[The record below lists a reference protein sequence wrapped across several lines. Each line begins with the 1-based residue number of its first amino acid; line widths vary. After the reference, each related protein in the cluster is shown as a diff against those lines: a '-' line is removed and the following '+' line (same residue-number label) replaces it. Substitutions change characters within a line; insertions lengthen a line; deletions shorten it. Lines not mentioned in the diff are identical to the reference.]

1 MQNDLD
7 IVKQKLK
14 GFISKYYK
22 NQIIRGLLIS
32 GSVLLVLLLFVD
44 LIEYYSWSATG
55 VRTFLFYSFLA
66 ITGYVLI
73 RYVFI
78 PLVKLFQIGP
88 VISNKEAAKI
98 IGRHFPEVNDK
109 LLNTLQLEEKL
120 AAEKGQKDLNLL
132 LASVQQKAAGL
143 KPVPFKKAVDF
154 KKNLTYLRY
163 LLPPVLIVLIVLIIS
178 PSFITEPSAR
188 IIKHQV
194 AFEKPL
200 PYEVHLLNDS
210 LTVLQHEDFV
220 IKIEITGDEIP
231 ANLKLSE
238 GSFSVRIPET
248 EPGKYEYTF
257 RDVESDIYFTLNT
270 EEYESGEYHL
280 VVRPKPVIYNMN
292 VELHYPA
299 YLDKKVELI
308 ENAGDLIVPEGT
320 LLIWNIYTKDTK
332 AIVFKMNDKATVL
345 DAPEGNVFTYKTK
358 ATDEFRYTVYGKN
371 RFVTYSDSLS
381 FFVELIKDEYPVI
394 ELEEFKDDNIFGFSH
409 FNGFISDDHGIHSLS
424 LFYQKGDPVNEKWR
438 KKELFID
445 KDLNRQFIQYT
456 IRAEDFGLSTGENM
470 SYYFEVRDND
480 AVNGYKATKT
490 KIYTVNY
497 PTEDE
502 LAEQSQEKSDD
513 MKKQMEEVQ
522 KDIFE
527 LSDQMEELRNSLY
540 EKKELNWMDK
550 QQLELMLSKEE
561 ELMNKIEEL
570 KELNKQMKDLEQ
582 MMQQEVDPELAR
594 KLKELEKLF
603 NELMDED
610 MKKELEKMKEE
621 LENLDKDK
629 LNDFLEQMK
638 KKNDELKNNLD
649 QNLEIL
655 KQLEFEKKVDE
666 AIKNLQKLAEE
677 QKQLADKTGKKEIPK
692 DSALKEQEKINDE
705 FDQLSE
711 EFKKA
716 DSLNKKL
723 QEPLDFKPD
732 SANTNQIR
740 RDLNEAA
747 SKLKKGK
754 QKKASESQKSAGDK
768 MEEMADNLSMM
779 MEAAMMSQMGEDAD
793 QVKKM
798 LDNLLDLSFE
808 QEKLITDFDNVSLND
823 PKYMDFAEKQKLLQE
838 DYMIVN
844 DSLLALSKRQL
855 FIQPFIL
862 KESGKIID
870 FMNKSLISMQER
882 QKGHALG
889 EQQYVMTS
897 MNNLALML
905 EESLEKMNQ
914 SMAMMS
920 GKPGKGKCNNPGQ
933 GSKPSLGELLKM
945 QQQLNK
951 GMGKKGKKKGEK
963 GQDGSELS
971 SEQLA
976 RMAAMQAE
984 IRKRLQDYIEELESE
999 GGNGNALNKITEE
1012 MEKVEEDLINK
1023 RLSEETLKRQKD
1035 LEVRLLRAEN
1045 AELKRE
1051 RENKRES
1058 REGKSKKSGNQMEQL
1073 QYKDN
1078 VITQEE
1084 ILKYAPIEMSPYYKE
1099 LLKKYLYKL
1108 ERENGSQ

>member
-1 MQNDLD
+1 MRNDLE

-22 NQIIRGLLIS
+22 NQIIRGLLVS
-32 GSVLLVLLLFVD
+32 GSVLLVLLLLAD
-44 LIEYYSWSATG
+44 LIEYYSWSGRG
-55 VRTFLFYSFLA
+55 VRTVIFYSYVA
-66 ITGYVLI
+66 VTGYVLI

-78 PLVKLFQIGP
+78 PLIKLFQIGHT
-88 VISNKEAAKI
+88 ISNKEAARI

-120 AAEKGQKDLNLL
+120 TTGKDQKEMELL
-132 LASVQQKAAGL
+132 LAGVQQKAAGL

-163 LLPPVLIVLIVLIIS
+163 LVPPALIILLVLIIA

-188 IIKHQV
+188 IIRHQV
-194 AFEKPL
+194 AYEKPL
-200 PYEVHLLNDS
+200 PYEIHLLNDS
-210 LTVLQHEDFV
+210 LTVLQHEDFTINV
-220 IKIEITGDEIP
+220 EVTGEELP
-231 ANLKLSE
+231 AHLKLSE
-238 GSFSVRIPET
+238 GSFSFRIPET
-248 EPGKYEYTF
+248 EPGIYAYTF
-257 RDVESDIYFTLNT
+257 RDVESDIYFTINT
-270 EEYESGEYHL
+270 EEYQSEEYHL
-280 VVRPKPVIYNMN
+280 SVRPKPVIYNIN
-292 VELHYPA
+292 VELHYPS
-299 YLDKKVELI
+299 YLGKKDELI
-308 ENAGDLIVPEGT
+308 ENAGDMVVPEGT
-320 LLIWNIYTKDTK
+320 LLTWNIYTKDTRE
-332 AIVFKMNDKATVL
+332 IVFKTNNETRILTV
-345 DAPEGNVFTYKTK
+345 PEGNMFTYETK
-358 ATDEFRYTVYGKN
+358 AKNEFQYTIYGTN
-371 RFVTYSDSLS
+371 SFVSHSDSLNYYIT
-381 FFVELIKDEYPVI
+381 LIKDEYPTI
-394 ELEEFKDDNIFGFSH
+394 ELEEYTDENMLGFTH
-409 FNGFISDDHGIHSLS
+409 FNGVITDDHGFHSMYLWHRKDNS
-424 LFYQKGDPVNEKWR
+424 ATEEWD
-438 KKELFID
+438 KKELKID
-445 KDLNRQFIQYT
+445 KDLNKQYIQYT
-456 IRAEDFGLSTGENM
+456 IRAEDYNLAPGENM
-470 SYYFEVRDND
+470 SYYFEVKDND
-480 AVNGYKATKT
+480 AVNGYKAAKT
-490 KIYTVNY
+490 KMYAVNF
-497 PTEDE
+497 PTEE
-502 LAEQSQEKSDD
+502 QLAENAAEKSEDL
-513 MKKQMEEVQ
+513 KKEMEEAR
-522 KDIFE
+522 KDIFD
-527 LSDQMEELRNSLY
+527 LADQMEELRNSLY
-540 EKKELNWMDK
+540 EKKDLNWMDK
-550 QQLELMLSKEE
+550 QQVEMMLEKEE
-561 ELMNKIEEL
+561 ELLNKIEGL
-570 KELNKQMKDLEQ
+570 KELNKQMKELEK
-582 MMQQEVDPELAR
+582 MMQQEIDPELAR
-594 KLKELEKLF
+594 KLKELERLF
-603 NELMDED
+603 NELLDEE
-610 MKKELEKMKEE
+610 MKKELEKMKKE
-621 LENLDKDK
+621 LSELDKDK

-638 KKNDELKNNLD
+638 KKNEELKNNLD

-666 AIKNLQKLAEE
+666 AIKDLEKLAEE
-677 QKQLADKTGKKEIPK
+677 QKQLAEKTGEKEI
-692 DSALKEQEKINDE
+692 SKEESLEEQKKIN
-705 FDQLSE
+705 E
-711 EFKKA
+711 EFKKIEEELKEA
-716 DSLNKKL
+716 DSLNKEL
-723 QEPLDFKPD
+723 EEPLDFESD
-732 SANTNQIR
+732 TASTGQIQQ
-740 RDLNEAA
+740 DLNEAT
-747 SKLKKGK
+747 SKLEKGK
-754 QKKASESQKSAGDK
+754 QKKASESQDSAGDK
-768 MEEMADNLSMM
+768 MNDMASSLSMM
-779 MEAAMMSQMGEDAD
+779 MEMAMMSQMGEDAE

-808 QEKLITDFDNVSLND
+808 QEKLIVDFNGVSLNN
-823 PKYMDFAEKQKLLQE
+823 PKYMDFADKQKLLQE
-838 DYMIVN
+838 DYMVVH
-844 DSLLALSKRQL
+844 DSLLALSKRQM